1 MEGNEGNEAA
11 AAAEEEV
18 VAAAAAPAV
27 STAVDVVEAPMTDNN
42 ASQSCEDWLDGI
54 QNGYGALYAPLFTTR
69 GAYTADEIHD
79 LDDDALRDI
88 VRELKEKNARRAI
101 RAAIKDHL
109 QGGYQPME
117 ATGNAEK

>member
-1 MEGNEGNEAA
+1 
-11 AAAEEEV
+11 
-18 VAAAAAPAV
+18 
-27 STAVDVVEAPMTDNN
+27 MTDNN

-88 VRELKEKNARRAI
+88 VRELKEKDARRAI
-101 RAAIKDHL
+101 RAA
-109 QGGYQPME
+109 
-117 ATGNAEK
+117 A